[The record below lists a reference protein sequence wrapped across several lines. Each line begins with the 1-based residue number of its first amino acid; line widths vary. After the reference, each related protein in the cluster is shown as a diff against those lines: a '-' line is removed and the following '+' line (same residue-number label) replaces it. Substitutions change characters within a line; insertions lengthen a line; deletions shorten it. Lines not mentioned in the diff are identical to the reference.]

1 VGVNLDAKPPS
12 LIDLKT
18 GASRD
23 NFDYELGAGHFLKIE
38 LVVSSQSRSIT
49 TWRLVMELTVGG
61 RTRTL
66 IVDDHGR
73 PFELAGLGLAK
84 RFYMR
89 LPHTTGWT
97 GVG

>member
-1 VGVNLDAKPPS
+1 VNLDAKPPS

-23 NFDYELGAGHFLKIE
+23 NFDYELGTGHFLKIE
-38 LVVSSQSRSIT
+38 IVASSQSRSVT
-49 TWRLVMELTVGG
+49 AWRVEMELTVGG

-66 IVDDHGR
+66 ILDDHGR

-89 LPHTTGWT
+89 LPQTAGWT
-97 GVG
+97 SVG